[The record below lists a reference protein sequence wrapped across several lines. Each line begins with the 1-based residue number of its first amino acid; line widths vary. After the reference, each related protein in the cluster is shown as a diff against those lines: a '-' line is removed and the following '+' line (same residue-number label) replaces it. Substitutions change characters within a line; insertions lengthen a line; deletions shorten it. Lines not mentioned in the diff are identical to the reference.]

1 MKVGK
6 GGNIGLSVRDE
17 GVLLIDSQFNQLTDK
32 ILSAINTRITDKPV
46 KFVINTHWHQD
57 HTGGNENLVNNGAT
71 VIAHENVRERLSTEQ
86 FVDFLNKTFEASP
99 LNALPTINY
108 NDSITFYFN
117 DDKIDVYHIPNTH
130 TDGDSI
136 IYFSKRNVIH
146 TGDLYVNGRYPFIDR
161 SSGSS
166 IDGLI
171 IGIEKIISI
180 IDNETKIISGHGL
193 LSNLDELQ
201 DYLIMLKDIKQQVLT
216 MVNNCTTLDEIIK
229 SDITAKY
236 DNLHSDS
243 LLIQNFF

>member
-1 MKVGK
+1 M
-6 GGNIGLSVRDE
+6 
-17 GVLLIDSQFNQLTDK
+17 
-32 ILSAINTRITDKPV
+32 
-46 KFVINTHWHQD
+46 
-57 HTGGNENLVNNGAT
+57 
-71 VIAHENVRERLSTEQ
+71 
-86 FVDFLNKTFEASP
+86 NKTFEASP

-180 IDNETKIISGHGL
+180 IDDETKIISGHGL

-216 MVNNCTTLDEIIK
+216 MVNNCTTLDKIIK

-243 LLIQNFF
+243 LLIQKFF